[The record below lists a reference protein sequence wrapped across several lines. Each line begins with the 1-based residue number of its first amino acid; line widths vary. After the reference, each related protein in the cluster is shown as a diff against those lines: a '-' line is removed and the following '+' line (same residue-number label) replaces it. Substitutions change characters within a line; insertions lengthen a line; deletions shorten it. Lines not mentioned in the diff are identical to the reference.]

1 MDKNLPIL
9 LLKKL
14 SILPTAEV
22 RLELNNDLSQKIIDT
37 SLNKFDKKIIVILPK
52 ETKEEMLDIS
62 DLPEIGVLCLIKSC
76 VILPNKNYRVVLKG
90 LNRVKIK
97 EYSNYR
103 YNKSILIGTARM
115 IYINNQE
122 EALESEAL
130 RKKLINLLKK
140 YISSSTEVSNS
151 VLSKINDNLTLDELT
166 DIIVNFMKFS
176 IDKKLLYMNEF
187 NEIIRAKMLIKDI
200 NVELEILSL
209 DHKIDNEIRN
219 NLEQEQKEFIIKSKI
234 NKLNEELGLKNSK
247 EDEISEYVHK
257 VSNLDVDNKIK
268 QKLYKEINRYE
279 YTPTNNPEISV
290 IKNYLDTVINL
301 PYNISSTEET
311 NSKKIMEVLNN
322 SHYKM
327 DKVKERIKEYAYF
340 KEKNPELENP
350 IICLVGYPG
359 VGKST
364 IASSIAKSLNRK
376 FYKISVGGLNDSA
389 ELIGHR
395 RTYLGASPGKI
406 MEAIIKCGTNNP
418 VILIDEVDKIVKDYR
433 GDPSSTLLDILD
445 SNLNKYFIDNYIE
458 EEFDLSKVLFIL
470 TANDVENISPVLKDR
485 LELIYIDNYTPYDKK
500 DIVIN
505 YIIPKICKKYKIRKI
520 NITEEEI
527 LNIIN
532 QYTIDPG
539 IRELERIIDK
549 VIRYMV
555 INNIKKDINIPSILG
570 KSIKEKP
577 LDKLKPGQCNII
589 GVNSYGGIKITISS
603 IINDELIITGNI
615 GEKLKDSIKIIIS
628 YLKQNNYINN
638 NNYHI
643 NFDNNNF
650 KLDGYSG
657 SLGIGVSLISSYK
670 NISIDNNICFIGNVD
685 LYGRILKVNK
695 LIDKIITAY
704 NNNINIIY
712 LPLENKIDEE
722 NIPKQIIDKIT
733 LRYISDFSEINNE
746 LFNNVW

>member
-62 DLPEIGVLCLIKSC
+62 DLPEIGVLSLIKSC

-187 NEIIRAKMLIKDI
+187 NEITRAKMLIKDI

-555 INNIKKDINIPSILG
+555 INNIKKDINIPLILG

-577 LDKLKPGQCNII
+577 LDKLNPGQCNII